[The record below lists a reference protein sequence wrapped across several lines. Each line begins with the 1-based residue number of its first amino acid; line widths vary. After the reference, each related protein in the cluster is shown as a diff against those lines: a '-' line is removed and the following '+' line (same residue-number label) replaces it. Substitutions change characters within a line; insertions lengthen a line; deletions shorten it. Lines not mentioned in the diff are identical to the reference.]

1 VQQQR
6 VAYVVRQATSALSVF
21 TLLVVIACG
30 KEAYAQAGSSAKGC
44 PIEVA
49 VQQVDEFVTSQ
60 SGKISGQSMPL
71 LNEMAALSSK
81 ATKPGVAIGDQLSQ
95 QDRDRFSQL
104 THANIQLTAER
115 VKFSD
120 FLRDVHVIYDT
131 YKVAELADLYE
142 VTADKLGKA
151 DPRRFYLLV
160 LQGLRIAQPR
170 TMRTPLINVGIGC
183 DPEAGLYFQEEISQ
197 QQLAKSGADQHTVNL
212 VFDIERLRTLYQ
224 LAWNLFNKGIDDV
237 RGTTWKGNNAV
248 APDNI
253 TPMVAASSAVTQ
265 NMYKTVI
272 PFIDEQF
279 PSEGT
284 LEMRFMQEQNQLAQH
299 DYPVRGK

>member
-1 VQQQR
+1 MNR
-6 VAYVVRQATSALSVF
+6 
-21 TLLVVIACG
+21 
-30 KEAYAQAGSSAKGC
+30 
-44 PIEVA
+44 
-49 VQQVDEFVTSQ
+49 
-60 SGKISGQSMPL
+60 
-71 LNEMAALSSK
+71 
-81 ATKPGVAIGDQLSQ
+81 
-95 QDRDRFSQL
+95 
-104 THANIQLTAER
+104 
-115 VKFSD
+115 
-120 FLRDVHVIYDT
+120 
-131 YKVAELADLYE
+131 
-142 VTADKLGKA
+142 
-151 DPRRFYLLV
+151 
-160 LQGLRIAQPR
+160 
-170 TMRTPLINVGIGC
+170 
-183 DPEAGLYFQEEISQ
+183 
-197 QQLAKSGADQHTVNL
+197 

-253 TPMVAASSAVTQ
+253 TPMVAVSSAATQ